1 MFISEPS
8 DKIKILTGYRSLSL
22 VTGSL
27 RVYGCMVNY
36 FRCCLPLVRGR
47 WLCTTTRPTA
57 CPGWWWGGWAGRRRG
72 STPAAPPASP
82 PGTYSYT
89 SSSTNRNTMESLL
102 CNFRREKL
110 RRHNI
115 SLGKEPFFSVK
126 THEWYLPTEAAV
138 YTKMEN
144 IFWIFCLKFK
154 QHILKCTRSTF
165 YFLRFYQQ
173 CLWRLF
179 FTK

>member
-1 MFISEPS
+1 M
-8 DKIKILTGYRSLSL
+8 
-22 VTGSL
+22 
-27 RVYGCMVNY
+27 NY

-57 CPGWWWGGWAGRRRG
+57 CPGWWWGGWGGRRRG

-102 CNFRREKL
+102 LCNFRRKKL

-115 SLGKEPFFSVK
+115 SLGKEPFFLCENTWVVFTNRSSSIYKNGKYILNILFKIQATYFEMYEINVLFLTFLSTMPLK
-126 THEWYLPTEAAV
+126 TFLYQV
-138 YTKMEN
+138 N
-144 IFWIFCLKFK
+144 IIHK
-154 QHILKCTRSTF
+154 T
-165 YFLRFYQQ
+165 
-173 CLWRLF
+173 
-179 FTK
+179 